1 MVLLMVKKIWNTKK
15 QESGFLGVMTTPLA
29 ISIIACMA
37 SSLIHPVASSL
48 INDITRE
55 GQKGGF
61 LPLLALPLT
70 IKIIGKGVR
79 RAYNNKKSMDIIT
92 RIKIVSSALSFK
104 YKSQWQG
111 NMLNF
116 IIYWQKNDCVLWFFW
131 N

>member
-1 MVLLMVKKIWNTKK
+1 M
-15 QESGFLGVMTTPLA
+15 TPLA
-29 ISIIACMA
+29 ISIIAPMV
-37 SSLIHPVASSL
+37 SSLIHPVASLL
-48 INDITRE
+48 INNITRE

-61 LPLLALPLT
+61 LPLLALLLT

-92 RIKIVSSALSFK
+92 RIKIVSSALSLKF
-104 YKSQWQG
+104 KSQWQG

-116 IIYWQKNDCVLWFFW
+116 TIYWQKNDCVLWFFW

>member
-1 MVLLMVKKIWNTKK
+1 
-15 QESGFLGVMTTPLA
+15 MTTPLA

-37 SSLIHPVASSL
+37 SSLIHPLASSL

-104 YKSQWQG
+104 YKSQ
-111 NMLNF
+111 
-116 IIYWQKNDCVLWFFW
+116 
-131 N
+131 